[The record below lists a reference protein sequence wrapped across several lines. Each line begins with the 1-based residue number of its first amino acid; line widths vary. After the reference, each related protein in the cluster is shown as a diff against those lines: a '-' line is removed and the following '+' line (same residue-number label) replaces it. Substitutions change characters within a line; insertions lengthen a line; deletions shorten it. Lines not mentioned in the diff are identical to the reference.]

1 MVIRKSLVGLGLFS
15 VCLIAG
21 AQNAVTVAQLEQ
33 TLAADHGKSDKELAQ
48 QIGKMELTQRL
59 ATAHAALLQADLPGE
74 KSRLALEA
82 VADASAFLALPAA
95 EILPT
100 APPDRA
106 AQKAI
111 LSRAIDFVLSTVPS
125 MPHFFATRE
134 TTRLERVKPEREVTL
149 DTAETSADSSPKEP
163 FHLVDTSLV
172 TVEYR
177 EGKEVIENP
186 DEKKKGER
194 NNGLNNW
201 GEFGPLLGLVMSD
214 ILAGRIG
221 WLHWEQGADGP
232 VAVFRYKIDRSHY
245 IVRYCCLPDPDPKK
259 RNLETVPP
267 YDGEIAID
275 PKTGSVLR
283 LVLETELDRNLPIK
297 RDDVMVEYGPVQ
309 IGGVS
314 YICPLKSVSITHEV
328 SALNFMSSGIAPAL
342 RGGSKSIHIVEPAE
356 TTAINDVAFT
366 HYHRFRAEL
375 RLVPENPDEST
386 PEITPPSKPPVPP
399 NR

>member
-1 MVIRKSLVGLGLFS
+1 MVIRKPLVGLGLLS
-15 VCLIAG
+15 VCLMAG
-21 AQNAVTVAQLEQ
+21 AQNPVTVAQLEQ
-33 TLAADHGKSDKELAQ
+33 TLAADHGKSDKDLAQ

-59 ATAHAALLQADLPGE
+59 TTAHAALLQAELPGE

-82 VADASAFLALPAA
+82 IADASAFLQPPAA

-100 APPDRA
+100 APPDRDG
-106 AQKAI
+106 QKAI
-111 LSRAIDFVLSTVPS
+111 LSRAVDFVLSTVPG
-125 MPHFFATRE
+125 MPNFFATRE
-134 TTRLERVKPEREVTL
+134 TTRLERVKPEREVAL
-149 DTAETSADSSPKEP
+149 DTAETSADPTPKEP

-186 DEKKKGER
+186 VEKKKGVE
-194 NNGLNNW
+194 NNGPTNW

-221 WLHWEQGADGP
+221 WLHWEQGADGL
-232 VAVFRYKIDRSHY
+232 VAVFRYKIDISHY
-245 IVRYCCLPDPDPKK
+245 IVRYCCLPDSDPKK
-259 RNLETVPP
+259 RSLETVPP

-283 LVLETELDRNLPIK
+283 LVLETELDRKLPIK
-297 RDDVMVEYGPVQ
+297 RDDVMVEYGPVE

-328 SALNFMSSGIAPAL
+328 SVANTMSSGIAPAL
-342 RGGSKSIHIVEPAE
+342 RGGSRSIHVFEPAE

-375 RLVPENPDEST
+375 RLVPEDLPD
-386 PEITPPSKPPVPP
+386 PKQ
-399 NR
+399 

>member
-1 MVIRKSLVGLGLFS
+1 MLIRGPLVGLGLLS
-15 VCLIAG
+15 VCLMAR
-21 AQNAVTVAQLEQ
+21 AQSPVTVAQLET
-33 TLAADHGKSDKELAQ
+33 TLAAVHGKSDKDLAQ
-48 QIGKMELTQRL
+48 QIGKLELAQRL
-59 ATAHAALLQADLPGE
+59 TTAQVARLQADLPGE

-82 VADASAFLALPAA
+82 VADASAFLQPPAE

-106 AQKAI
+106 NQKAI
-111 LSRAIDFVLSTVPS
+111 LSRAVDFVLSTVPS
-125 MPHFFATRE
+125 MPNFFATRE
-134 TTRLERVKPEREVTL
+134 TTRLERIKQEREVSL
-149 DTAETSADSSPKEP
+149 DAAETSGDAPPREP

-177 EGKEVIENP
+177 EGKELIENP
-186 DEKKKGER
+186 DEKKKGVKD
-194 NNGLNNW
+194 NGLTNW

-232 VAVFRYKIDRSHY
+232 LAVFRYKIDKSHY
-245 IVRYCCLPDPDPKK
+245 IVRYCCLPEADPRK
-259 RNLETVPP
+259 RSVETVPP

-283 LVLETELDRNLPIK
+283 LVLETELDRTLPLK

-309 IGGVS
+309 LGGVT

-328 SALNFMSSGIAPAL
+328 AAASMSAGMSPGR
-342 RGGSKSIHIVEPAE
+342 RGASRSIHVLEPAE
-356 TTAINDVAFT
+356 ATAINDVAFT
-366 HYHRFRAEL
+366 HYHRYRAEL
-375 RLVPENPDEST
+375 RLVPEDLPNP
-386 PEITPPSKPPVPP
+386 KQ
-399 NR
+399 

>member
-1 MVIRKSLVGLGLFS
+1 MVIRKPLVGLGLLS
-15 VCLIAG
+15 ACLIAG
-21 AQNAVTVAQLEQ
+21 AQNPVTVSQLET
-33 TLAADHGKSDKELAQ
+33 TLAAGHGKSDKDLAQ
-48 QIGKMELTQRL
+48 QIGKLELTQRL
-59 ATAHAALLQADLPGE
+59 TTARAARLQADLPGE

-82 VADASAFLALPAA
+82 IADASAFLQPPAE

-106 AQKAI
+106 GQKAI
-111 LSRAIDFVLSTVPS
+111 LSRAVDFVLSTVPG

-134 TTRLERVKPEREVTL
+134 TTRLERVKPEREVSL
-149 DTAETSADSSPKEP
+149 DAAETSADASPREP

-177 EGKEVIENP
+177 EGKELIENP
-186 DEKKKGER
+186 DEKKKGVKD
-194 NNGLNNW
+194 NGLTNW

-221 WLHWEQGADGP
+221 WLHWELGADGP
-232 VAVFRYKIDRSHY
+232 MAVFRYKIDRSHY
-245 IVRYCCLPDPDPKK
+245 IVRYCCLPEADPKK
-259 RNLETVPP
+259 RNVETVPP

-283 LVLETELDRNLPIK
+283 LVLETELDRKLPLK

-309 IGGVS
+309 IGGVA

-328 SALNFMSSGIAPAL
+328 AAANMSAGISPGR
-342 RGGSKSIHIVEPAE
+342 RGGSRSIHVLEPAE
-356 TTAINDVAFT
+356 ATAINDVAFT
-366 HYHRFRAEL
+366 HYHRYRAEL
-375 RLVPENPDEST
+375 RLLPESPDGSA
-386 PEITPPSKPPVPP
+386 PEITPPSKPPAPP